1 LIQHRQL
8 KANDMQNA
16 YENANDDA
24 GNGASAE
31 AVANIDVALWIV
43 RQQVLET
50 TIISYQ
56 QHQQQQQQRCT
67 MQGMLGLAH
76 SSSSALTMP

>member
-1 LIQHRQL
+1 
-8 KANDMQNA
+8 MQNA

-31 AVANIDVALWIV
+31 AFANIDVALWIV

-50 TIISYQ
+50 TSFNNNHIISTTTTTTT
-56 QHQQQQQQRCT
+56 T
-67 MQGMLGLAH
+67 MYNARNVGLGA
-76 SSSSALTMP
+76 